1 MAYSVQ
7 REQRI
12 GSDFSSLII
21 EKCSAATPC
30 CLITLLTHLEKQL
43 LSINN
48 DKIESKFKDRNEI
61 NYEAAGTYQLCLSFL
76 FMIHS

>member
-1 MAYSVQ
+1 MPRHAVL
-7 REQRI
+7 
-12 GSDFSSLII
+12 F
-21 EKCSAATPC
+21 
-30 CLITLLTHLEKQL
+30 TLLTHLEKQL

-61 NYEAAGTYQLCLSFL
+61 NCEAAGTYQLCFSFL

>member
-1 MAYSVQ
+1 MPRHAVS
-7 REQRI
+7 
-12 GSDFSSLII
+12 F
-21 EKCSAATPC
+21 
-30 CLITLLTHLEKQL
+30 TLLTHLEKQL

-61 NYEAAGTYQLCLSFL
+61 NYEAAGTYQLCFSFL